1 MDWQRVYILHQKHF
15 SDSRYWVEF
24 ITEHQGRISALWRK
38 NKKAPPLIPF
48 TPYQAMWTIRGQ
60 QKIVGGCE
68 SLGSPI
74 ALHGNKLF
82 CGFYVNEL
90 CERLLLIDEESPSLF
105 KCYENTL
112 HGLASGDNLEAPLRY
127 FEWQLICHLGFEFS
141 FTHEGF
147 NNKPIC
153 KEQLYRFNPRLGFE
167 IASEYLSS
175 GVYRGADLLA
185 IAQAEQSAAYA
196 RIIKI
201 IFRQALQHK
210 LGAKPL
216 KSREYFS

>member
-1 MDWQRVYILHQKHF
+1 MDWQRVYVLHQKHF

-24 ITEHQGRISALWRK
+24 ITERHGRISALWRK

-48 TPYQAMWTIRGQ
+48 TPYHATWTHRGQ
-60 QKIVGGCE
+60 QKIVAGCE
-68 SLGSPI
+68 SMGSPI
-74 ALHGNKLF
+74 ALHGNRLF
-82 CGFYVNEL
+82 CAFYINEL
-90 CERLLLIDEESPSLF
+90 CERLLLVDDESSSLF

-112 HGLASGDNLEAPLRY
+112 HELAVSDGLEQPLRY

-153 KEQLYRFNPRLGFE
+153 KDQLYRFNPRLGFE
-167 IASEYLSS
+167 PAGEFLNNGS
-175 GVYRGADLLA
+175 YRGADLLA
-185 IAQAEQSAAYA
+185 IAQGEQSADCA
-196 RIIKI
+196 RVIKMV
-201 IFRQALQHK
+201 FRHALQHK
-210 LGAKPL
+210 LGAKLL